1 MLTHLDLFSGIGG
14 FALAAR
20 WVGGIRTIGFCE
32 IEDYGCRTLEQNFP
46 GIPIYKDVRELHPDE
61 LISRDG
67 RIDFLTAGFPCQDL
81 SVAGNQAGIEADR
94 SGLFF
99 QITRLSDEIYAYCGT
114 RPSLVLE
121 NVSNLLAG
129 DGGSWARTVY
139 GELACRGYCIE
150 WKVVGAKDVG
160 APHRRHRW
168 WCVAY
173 MVGNFDGGNECEIGG
188 IQKREVAKSC
198 RDSSGD
204 MAHSRHSE
212 PPGWDQGEEGQQS
225 GRGRKAWGESS
236 SCSGSVA
243 DTSNKPSRMEK
254 HRGGGQGWEL
264 SNPYKSEILRQED
277 REIGSE
283 RFGTG
288 GSVADSSG
296 RRCKQH
302 QPKSKQVP
310 YIGLPS
316 EETGRIGQPEL
327 QLGGSTDGIPPGL
340 DFPRRW
346 RDGSWEEGIPR
357 VTTGQKNRVARLK
370 GLGNAV
376 VPQVAMIPLMR
387 LKEIL
392 K

>member
-1 MLTHLDLFSGIGG
+1 VLTHLDLFSGIGG

-32 IEDYGCRTLEQNFP
+32 IEDYGCRTLEKNFP

-160 APHRRHRW
+160 APHRRLRW
-168 WCVAY
+168 WAVCY
-173 MVGNFDGGNECEIGG
+173 MV
-188 IQKREVAKSC
+188 
-198 RDSSGD
+198 
-204 MAHSRHSE
+204 HSRHSE

-243 DTSNKPSRMEK
+243 DSGFKCLDSLHDE
-254 HRGGGQGWEL
+254 
-264 SNPYKSEILRQED
+264 
-277 REIGSE
+277 GSKK
-283 RFGTG
+283 G
-288 GSVADSSG
+288 GSKTSSKGAGDSGYQSSNYMADSSG

-392 K
+392 L